1 MACNLNY
8 VLTSLSGDCT
18 NSNLGGFSID
28 IYGNAP
34 PYTIQWVSPPGL
46 AALSPINLP
55 LGVSGYT
62 ATTLSTG
69 YPMSAGTYSFNII
82 DSCISPSQTILP
94 VNINISSG
102 TCVSIIGQQNTTCN
116 FNNGALTAQ
125 TSSFYGS
132 ADFYLYNTL
141 TGFITSA
148 TTGYNSFITP
158 PALSPGIYYV
168 VADDGGGCTGMSE
181 TVIIKPSTSLS
192 WGFYIVED
200 SGCNS
205 VDSGKIYV
213 TGLTGNAPFTYLW
226 SNGETE
232 DFITG
237 LTNGTYSVTITDSTN
252 CTLSQSATVGLVPA
266 LGIAGILTTTPPSCF
281 SSDGEVTVTV
291 SGGTGPYYYSASTG
305 QINVSFSSSQTFQSI
320 GSGLFSV
327 KVTDA
332 ALCSVVGS
340 ITVLTPNGFS
350 IVTIETINANCGN
363 NGIIKITL
371 IGGQKPFTYT
381 LVNSNGDT
389 LEEITNS
396 SVWQF
401 VNLAPDDY
409 TLTISDNGACVYTN
423 PYTIST
429 TSPFTLSATT
439 TGTTCNLQN
448 GSVNISISGGT
459 PPYTVNIGSQLQ
471 IIETSAVTFNNLFS
485 GAYAAEI
492 DDAVP
497 GCAQIINF
505 AIDTSE
511 DVDFL
516 LQGTNADN
524 GNDGTLSAYITS
536 GTPPFTLLW
545 SNNVNGQTGYYL
557 SNLSAGTYSL
567 QVTDSDG
574 CVKVRRVTI
583 DGFDSISSFQTFNI
597 CNSEFENIGELVRK
611 GPKEMLNEGYY
622 DLTSEYTNCLL
633 NQAIFNIVAIIG
645 DVTKTSEFYI
655 SYALNDFPTD
665 EEYFDALVD
674 LLESFDQVAQ
684 VNIDSLNNGIQIIA
698 KCEEQYLVATDVT
711 VDMLIDFNIS
721 CQYCGITPT
730 STPTPT
736 PTQTLT
742 TTPTSTPTPTPTQTL
757 TATVGTTLTPTPT
770 QTLTQTLT
778 PTPTQTPTLTPTLT
792 QTLTPTQTPTPTM
805 TPTPSS
811 KQLWY
816 LYSSCALG
824 NNGQPSYILQP
835 ILVLPT
841 LTIGDVFV
849 FNVEEGKQEC
859 WSLKDIYNGQ
869 PTLPPQ
875 LNVIINN
882 TNYFISIS
890 NTIYPFNNGR
900 ECAEC
905 EEGKSVIEPTTNNFL
920 VTITKDETQI
930 LEINPPFYF
939 YDNTYSFPITASN
952 PLSGVHS
959 GLVNQSIQI
968 IVRAIVPN
976 ISHCISLRV
985 NGSIIM
991 AQTLSV
997 TTTGIYPVEFLNVNV
1012 SSNDT
1017 LQINIFPGVCN

>member
-34 PYTIQWVSPPGL
+34 DYSIQWINP
-46 AALSPINLP
+46 ALGTIA
-55 LGVSGYT
+55 LGVGVTGYT
-62 ATTLSTG
+62 GTSL
-69 YPMSAGTYSFNII
+69 SAGTYSFNII

-94 VNINISSG
+94 VNVNISSG
-102 TCVSIIGQQNTTCN
+102 TCVSITGQQNTTCN
-116 FNNGALTAQ
+116 FDNGALTAQ

-148 TTGYNSFITP
+148 TTGYNTFEVP
-158 PALSPGIYYV
+158 PILSPGIYYV
-168 VADDGGGCTGMSE
+168 VADDGGGCTGASE
-181 TVIIKPSTSLS
+181 TIIIKSSSTIS

-205 VDSGKIYV
+205 VESGKIYV
-213 TGLTGNAPFTYLW
+213 TGLTGNPPFTYLW
-226 SNGETE
+226 SNGETG

-350 IVTIETINANCGN
+350 IVTINTINANCGN
-363 NGIIKITL
+363 NGRIEITL
-371 IGGQKPFTYT
+371 IGGQRPFTYI

-389 LEEITNS
+389 ETQVTNS

-401 VNLAPDDY
+401 VNLAADTY

-423 PYTIST
+423 TYTIST
-429 TSPFTLSATT
+429 TSPFTLSAST

-471 IIETSAVTFNNLFS
+471 IIQTSAVTFNNLFS
-485 GAYAAEI
+485 GVYAAEI

-516 LQGTNADN
+516 LQGTNANN

-583 DGFDSISSFQTFNI
+583 DGFDLISSFQTFNI
-597 CNSEFENIGELVRK
+597 CDSEFENIGELVRK

-622 DLTSEYTNCLL
+622 DLTSGYTNCLL
-633 NQAIFNIVAIIG
+633 NQATFNIVAIIG

-665 EEYFDALVD
+665 EEYFDALVA

-684 VNIDSLNNGIQIIA
+684 VNIDPLNNGIQIIA

-711 VDMLIDFNIS
+711 VDMLIDYNIS
-721 CQYCGITPT
+721 CQYCGLTPT

-742 TTPTSTPTPTPTQTL
+742 TTPTQTPTPTPTQTL
-757 TATVGTTLTPTPT
+757 TPTAGLTPTPTPT

-805 TPTPSS
+805 TPTPSAKS
-811 KQLWY
+811 LWY
-816 LYSSCALG
+816 LYKSCLSI
-824 NNGQPSYILQP
+824 NDIDEYQYILQP
-835 ILVLPT
+835 ILVLPA

-849 FNVEEGKQEC
+849 FNAPEDKQEC
-859 WSLKDIYNGQ
+859 WSLINTYNG
-869 PTLPPQ
+869 LPSPIPFGA
-875 LNVIINN
+875 LTYN
-882 TNYFISIS
+882 TNYFTSIT
-890 NTIYPFNNGR
+890 NNIYLFNNGR
-900 ECAEC
+900 ECGQCQEAI
-905 EEGKSVIEPTTNNFL
+905 SNIDPPTRDNFL
-920 VTITKDETQI
+920 VTIIKDETNI
-930 LEINPPFYF
+930 LEINPPFY
-939 YDNTYSFPITASN
+939 NYSSSYQFPVTKFD
-952 PLSGVHS
+952 PLLGVHY
-959 GLVNQSIQI
+959 GLVNQGVQI
-968 IVRAIVPN
+968 IVKAIVPN
-976 ISHCISLRV
+976 ISHCISLIV
-985 NGSIIM
+985 NNSVLM
-991 AQTLSV
+991 SQTLSV
-997 TTTGIYPVEFLNVNV
+997 TTTGIYPVEFLGVNV
-1012 SSNDT
+1012 SSSDT
-1017 LQINIFPGVCN
+1017 LEIEIFPGVCI

>member
-1 MACNLNY
+1 MACFLDI
-8 VLTSLSGDCT
+8 SLSITGDCSNT
-18 NSNLGGFSID
+18 NSGSFSVD
-28 IYGNAP
+28 IYGVAP
-34 PYTIQWVSPPGL
+34 DYSIQWISPPLGTI
-46 AALSPINLP
+46 ALGP
-55 LGVSGYT
+55 GVTGYT
-62 ATTLSTG
+62 ATSL
-69 YPMSAGTYSFNII
+69 SAGTYTFNVL
-82 DSCISPSQTILP
+82 DSCSSPSQTSLP
-94 VNINISSG
+94 VNVNISSG

-148 TTGYNSFITP
+148 TTGYNTFITP
-158 PALSPGIYYV
+158 SVLSPGIYYV
-168 VADDGGGCTGMSE
+168 VADDGGGCSGASE
-181 TVIIKPSTSLS
+181 TIIIKSSTNLT

-226 SNGETE
+226 SNGETD

-252 CTLSQSATVGLVPA
+252 CTLSQSATVGLVPS

-340 ITVLTPNGFS
+340 ISVLTPNGFS
-350 IVTIETINANCGN
+350 VVTINTINANCGN
-363 NGIIKITL
+363 NGKIEMTL
-371 IGGQKPFTYT
+371 LGGQPPFTYT
-381 LVNSNGDT
+381 LVNSNNDT
-389 LEEITNS
+389 QEQITNS

-429 TSPFTLSATT
+429 TSPFTLSAST
-439 TGTTCNLQN
+439 TGTTCDLQN
-448 GSVNISISGGT
+448 GSVQISISGGT

-471 IIETSAVTFNNLFS
+471 QIETSAVTFNNLFS
-485 GAYAAEI
+485 GVYAAEI

-505 AIDTSE
+505 EINTSE
-511 DVDFL
+511 NVDFL
-516 LQGTNADN
+516 ISGTDANN
-524 GNDGTLSAYITS
+524 GNDGTVSAYITQ

-567 QVTDSDG
+567 QVTDSSG
-574 CVKVRRVTI
+574 CVKTRSVTI
-583 DGFDSISSFQTFNI
+583 DGFDLISSFQTFNI
-597 CNSEFENIGELVRK
+597 CDSEFENIGELVKK

-622 DLTSEYTNCLL
+622 DLTSGYTNCLL
-633 NQAIFNIVAIIG
+633 NQATFNIVAIIG
-645 DVTKTSEFYI
+645 SVTGDSEFYV
-655 SYALNDFPTD
+655 SYALNDYPTD
-665 EEYFDALVD
+665 EEYFDELVA
-674 LLESFDQVAQ
+674 LLETFDQVAQ
-684 VNIDSLNNGIQIIA
+684 VNIDPLNNGIQIIA

-711 VDMLIDFNIS
+711 VNMFIEYNIS
-721 CQYCGITPT
+721 CQYCGLTPT

-742 TTPTSTPTPTPTQTL
+742 TTPTQTPTSTPTPTLTSTAGLTPTPTPTKTLTPTPTPTQTL
-757 TATVGTTLTPTPT
+757 TQTPTQTPT
-770 QTLTQTLT
+770 QTLTQT
-778 PTPTQTPTLTPTLT
+778 PTPTQTPTLTTSAAP
-792 QTLTPTQTPTPTM
+792 
-805 TPTPSS
+805 
-811 KQLWY
+811 LWY
-816 LYSSCALG
+816 LYISCETDG
-824 NNGQPSYILQP
+824 NTGEPLYLILQP
-835 ILVLPT
+835 ILVNPL
-841 LTIGDVFV
+841 LLAGDGFS
-849 FNVEEGKQEC
+849 FTDDNGKVSC
-859 WSLKDIYNGQ
+859 WILREIYNGQ

-875 LNVIINN
+875 FNVQIWN
-882 TNYFISIS
+882 TNYFT
-890 NTIYPFNNGR
+890 TIGNGIYDSQNGAVDA
-900 ECAEC
+900 CGLC
-905 EEGKSVIEPTTNNFL
+905 EKDIELILEPTNNFL
-920 VTITKDETQI
+920 ISVTKDDSQI
-930 LEINPPFYF
+930 IDVQPPFYL
-939 YDNTYSFPITASN
+939 YDNTYNFPVGVLNPMYGTHNGINNETIFITI
-952 PLSGVHS
+952 
-959 GLVNQSIQI
+959 QSITESNT
-968 IVRAIVPN
+968 N
-976 ISHCISLRV
+976 ICISLIV
-985 NGSIIM
+985 NGSVAASQIGTFSSGVLFIDVSFM
-991 AQTLSV
+991 GV
-997 TTTGIYPVEFLNVNV
+997 TILPT
-1012 SSNDT
+1012 DT
-1017 LQINIFPGVCN
+1017 LEIFMTAGDCQ

>member
-1 MACNLNY
+1 MACFLDI
-8 VLTSLSGDCT
+8 SLSITGDCSNT
-18 NSNLGGFSID
+18 NSGSFSVD
-28 IYGNAP
+28 IYGVAP
-34 PYTIQWVSPPGL
+34 DYSIQWISPPLGTI
-46 AALSPINLP
+46 ALGP
-55 LGVSGYT
+55 GVTGYT
-62 ATTLSTG
+62 ATSL
-69 YPMSAGTYSFNII
+69 SAGTYTFNVL
-82 DSCISPSQTILP
+82 DSCSSPSQTSLP
-94 VNINISSG
+94 VNVNISSG

-148 TTGYNSFITP
+148 TTGYNTFITP
-158 PALSPGIYYV
+158 SVLSPGIYYV
-168 VADDGGGCTGMSE
+168 VADDGGGCSGASE
-181 TVIIKPSTSLS
+181 TIIIKSSTNLT

-226 SNGETE
+226 SNGETD

-252 CTLSQSATVGLVPA
+252 CTLSQSATVGLVPS

-340 ITVLTPNGFS
+340 ISVLTPNGFS
-350 IVTIETINANCGN
+350 VVTINTINANCGN
-363 NGIIKITL
+363 NGKIEMTL
-371 IGGQKPFTYT
+371 LGGQPPFTYT
-381 LVNSNGDT
+381 LVNSNNDT
-389 LEEITNS
+389 QEQITNS

-429 TSPFTLSATT
+429 TSPFTLSAST
-439 TGTTCNLQN
+439 TGTTCDLQN
-448 GSVNISISGGT
+448 GSVQISISGGT

-471 IIETSAVTFNNLFS
+471 QIETSAVTFNNLFS
-485 GAYAAEI
+485 GVYAAEI

-505 AIDTSE
+505 EINTSE
-511 DVDFL
+511 NVDFL
-516 LQGTNADN
+516 ISGTDANN
-524 GNDGTLSAYITS
+524 GNDGTVSAYITQ

-567 QVTDSDG
+567 QVTDSSG
-574 CVKVRRVTI
+574 CVKTRRVTI
-583 DGFDSISSFQTFNI
+583 DGFDLISSFQTFNI
-597 CNSEFENIGELVRK
+597 CDSEFENIGELVKK

-622 DLTSEYTNCLL
+622 DLTSGYTNCLL
-633 NQAIFNIVAIIG
+633 NQATFNIVAIIG
-645 DVTKTSEFYI
+645 SVTGDSEFYV

-665 EEYFDALVD
+665 EEYFVALVA
-674 LLESFDQVAQ
+674 LLKTFDQVAQ
-684 VNIDSLNNGIQIIA
+684 VNIDELNNGIQVIA

-711 VDMLIDFNIS
+711 VNMFIEYNIS
-721 CQYCGITPT
+721 CQYCGLTPT

-742 TTPTSTPTPTPTQTL
+742 TTPTQTPTSTPTPTLTSTAGLTPTPTPTKTLTPTPTPTQTL
-757 TATVGTTLTPTPT
+757 TQTPTQTPT
-770 QTLTQTLT
+770 QTLTQT
-778 PTPTQTPTLTPTLT
+778 PTPTQTPTLTTSAAP
-792 QTLTPTQTPTPTM
+792 
-805 TPTPSS
+805 
-811 KQLWY
+811 LWY
-816 LYSSCALG
+816 LYISCETDG
-824 NNGQPSYILQP
+824 NTGEPLYLILQP
-835 ILVLPT
+835 ILVNPL
-841 LTIGDVFV
+841 LLAGDGFS
-849 FNVEEGKQEC
+849 FTDDNGKVSC
-859 WSLKDIYNGQ
+859 WILREIYNGQ

-875 LNVIINN
+875 FNVQIWN
-882 TNYFISIS
+882 TNYFT
-890 NTIYPFNNGR
+890 TIGNGIYDSQNGAVDA
-900 ECAEC
+900 CGLC
-905 EEGKSVIEPTTNNFL
+905 EKDVLEIEPIQNNFIVS
-920 VTITKDETQI
+920 VTKSNVSIT
-930 LEINPPFYF
+930 EISPPFYIIDNLSNF
-939 YDNTYSFPITASN
+939 PATVSSSILGVHTGLNNETVTVTIFSNINQTVCVSLIVDGVIIVSQTGVFPMVQNTYVDLMFNGITVL
-952 PLSGVHS
+952 PTE
-959 GLVNQSIQI
+959 
-968 IVRAIVPN
+968 
-976 ISHCISLRV
+976 
-985 NGSIIM
+985 
-991 AQTLSV
+991 TLEIFM
-997 TTTGIYPVEFLNVNV
+997 TGG
-1012 SSNDT
+1012 DC
-1017 LQINIFPGVCN
+1017 Q

>member
-1 MACNLNY
+1 MACELNI
-8 VLTSLSGDCT
+8 SLSITGDCSNT
-18 NSNLGGFSID
+18 NSGAFSVD
-28 IYGNAP
+28 IYGIAP
-34 PYTIQWVSPPGL
+34 DYSIQWINP
-46 AALSPINLP
+46 ALGTIA
-55 LGVSGYT
+55 LGAGVTGYT
-62 ATTLSTG
+62 ATTLS
-69 YPMSAGTYSFNII
+69 AGTYTFNVL
-82 DSCISPSQTILP
+82 DSCVSPSQTVLP
-94 VNINISSG
+94 VNVNISSG
-102 TCVSIIGQQNTTCN
+102 TCVSIIGQENTTCN

-148 TTGYNSFITP
+148 TTGYNTFIVP
-158 PALSPGIYYV
+158 PILSPGIYYV
-168 VADDGGGCTGMSE
+168 IADDGGGCTGKSE

-192 WGFYIVED
+192 WGFYVVED

-205 VDSGKIYV
+205 VESGKIYV
-213 TGLTGNAPFTYLW
+213 TGLTGNPPFTYLW
-226 SNGETE
+226 SNGETT

-252 CTLSQSATVGLVPA
+252 CTLTQSATVGLVPA

-305 QINVSFSSSQTFQSI
+305 QINVSFSSSQTFQNI

-350 IVTIETINANCGN
+350 IVTIETINADCGD
-363 NGIIKITL
+363 NGKIKITL

-389 LEEITNS
+389 LTEVTNS

-401 VNLAPDDY
+401 VNLAADTY

-429 TSPFTLSATT
+429 TSPFTLSAST

-471 IIETSAVTFNNLFS
+471 QIETSAVTFNNLFS
-485 GAYAAEI
+485 GAYVAEI

-505 AIDTSE
+505 VIDTSE
-511 DVDFL
+511 EVDFL
-516 LQGTNADN
+516 LQGTNANN
-524 GNDGTLSAYITS
+524 GNDGTLSAYITN

-545 SNNVNGQTGYYL
+545 SDNVNGQTGYYL

-567 QVTDSDG
+567 EVTDGDG
-574 CVKVRRVTI
+574 CVKNREVTI
-583 DGFDSISSFQTFNI
+583 SGFDSISSFQTFNI
-597 CNSEFENIGELVRK
+597 CDSEFENIGELVKK

-622 DLTSEYTNCLL
+622 DLTSGYTNCLL
-633 NQAIFNIVAIIG
+633 NQAIFNIVATIG
-645 DVTKTSEFYI
+645 EVTKTSEFYI

-665 EEYFDALVD
+665 NEYFDALVA
-674 LLESFDQVAQ
+674 LLETFDQVAQ
-684 VNIDSLNNGIQIIA
+684 VNIDPLNNGIQIIA
-698 KCEEQYLVATDVT
+698 KCLEQYLVATDVS
-711 VDMLIDFNIS
+711 VDMFIEYNIS
-721 CQYCGITPT
+721 CQYCGLAPTP
-730 STPTPT
+730 TPTPT

-742 TTPTSTPTPTPTQTL
+742 QTPTQTPTPTPTQTL

-792 QTLTPTQTPTPTM
+792 QTLTPTQTPTTTM
-805 TPTPSS
+805 TPTPSA
-811 KQLWY
+811 KGLWY
-816 LYSSCALG
+816 LYKSCLMV
-824 NNGQPSYILQP
+824 NEEYQYILQP

-849 FNVEEGKQEC
+849 FNNPDGKSEC
-859 WSLKDIYNGQ
+859 WSLINTYNG
-869 PTLPPQ
+869 LPNPIPFNA
-875 LNVIINN
+875 LVYNI
-882 TNYFISIS
+882 NYFTSVS

-905 EEGKSVIEPTTNNFL
+905 EEGITIIEPIKNTFI
-920 VTITKDETQI
+920 VTVVKDETQI
-930 LEINPPFYF
+930 LEINPPFYT
-939 YDNTYSFPITASN
+939 YDNNYSFPITSAT
-952 PLSGVHS
+952 PLEGVHN
-959 GLVNQSIQI
+959 GLLNQGVQI

-976 ISHCISLRV
+976 KSHCISLMV
-985 NGSIIM
+985 NGSTLM
-991 AQTLSV
+991 AQTLTV
-997 TTTGIYPVEFLNVNV
+997 TTTGIYPVEFLGVTV
-1012 SSNDT
+1012 SPSDN
-1017 LQINIFPGVCN
+1017 LLIRIYPGVCN